1 MFLFLDIGNTALKW
15 RLRGE
20 SVCQE
25 GGGPHSRDWTAQ
37 LSELRHS
44 IVHSVERIIVASVAG
59 VAQDAVIG
67 ECLKTLFMVPV
78 EFYYSPAEDAGVVNS
93 YAHPERLG
101 VDRWL
106 AIVEAWHSR
115 GAAIVI
121 DCGSAITLDAVS
133 AKGMHAGGFIVPG
146 LRMLERSLTGGTGSV
161 RIDSGVG
168 RGLAPGRSTTEC
180 VQNGVLR
187 MSVAF
192 ITDAM
197 VALQQSLQDTCSI
210 FITGGDAGAL
220 TPFLPATIEHAPEL
234 VLNGLERVI
243 AQAK

>member
-1 MFLFLDIGNTALKW
+1 MLLFLDIGNTALKW

-20 SVCQE
+20 SFCQE
-25 GGGPHSRDWTAQ
+25 GGGPHSRDWSSQ
-37 LSELRHS
+37 LSELRDS
-44 IVHSVERIIVASVAG
+44 VAQSVERIFVASVAG
-59 VAQDAVIG
+59 VDQDAVIG
-67 ECLKTLFMVPV
+67 ERLRALFLVPV
-78 EFYYSPAEDAGVVNS
+78 EFYYSPFEDAGVINS
-93 YAHPERLG
+93 YAQPERLG

-115 GAAIVI
+115 GASIVI

-133 AKGMHAGGFIVPG
+133 SQGVHQGGFIVPG
-146 LRMLERSLTGGTGSV
+146 LRMLERSLIGGTGSV
-161 RIDSGVG
+161 RIDAGVQ
-168 RGLAPGRSTTEC
+168 RGLSLGRSTTEC

-210 FITGGDAGAL
+210 FITGGDASVL
-220 TPFLPATIEHAPEL
+220 RPFLPATIEYAPEL

-243 AQAK
+243 ALAK